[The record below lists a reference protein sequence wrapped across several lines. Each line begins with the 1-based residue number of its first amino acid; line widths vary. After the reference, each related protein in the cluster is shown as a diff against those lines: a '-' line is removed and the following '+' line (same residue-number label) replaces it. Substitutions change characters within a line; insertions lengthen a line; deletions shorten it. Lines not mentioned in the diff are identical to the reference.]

1 MLLGILL
8 MAIWLIA
15 TGVLPFTKG
24 RLPHS
29 DTVMNVFAIVAGVLI
44 LLGRYRSRLQPARDP
59 HRGRCSGALHL
70 GWRRPR

>member
-29 DTVMNVFAIVAGVLI
+29 DVAMNVLAIVAGALI
-44 LLGRYRSRLQPARDP
+44 LLGR
-59 HRGRCSGALHL
+59 
-70 GWRRPR
+70 

>member
-1 MLLGILL
+1 MLMGILL

-29 DTVMNVFAIVAGVLI
+29 DTVMNVLAIVGGSPDPAGSLV
-44 LLGRYRSRLQPARDP
+44 GHGPR
-59 HRGRCSGALHL
+59 RGT
-70 GWRRPR
+70 RPRWLISKWPA

>member
-1 MLLGILL
+1 MMLGISL

-29 DTVMNVFAIVAGVLI
+29 ATVMNVLAIVAGALI
-44 LLGRYRSRLQPARDP
+44 LLGR
-59 HRGRCSGALHL
+59 
-70 GWRRPR
+70 

>member
-15 TGVLPFTKG
+15 TGLLPYAKG

-29 DTVMNVFAIVAGVLI
+29 DTVMNVLAIVAGILI
-44 LLGRYRSRLQPARDP
+44 LLGR
-59 HRGRCSGALHL
+59 
-70 GWRRPR
+70 

>member
-15 TGVLPFTKG
+15 TGVLPLAKG

-29 DTVMNVFAIVAGVLI
+29 DTALNVLAVVAGVLI
-44 LLGRYRSRLQPARDP
+44 LLGR
-59 HRGRCSGALHL
+59 
-70 GWRRPR
+70 